1 MFGAIMLGACWEPL
15 PFDLQCDLVDFRLMY
30 MHLRRGDSERQLA
43 SSSSLHAACGASMMK
58 LLAFSDRSIR
68 SRRGQ
73 LRQNACAQHVYI
85 SEHAGSEM
93 QRERKIEIIERLEGR
108 LEGDLDRILII
119 VIIYMGRGRERE
131 RYREKRMC
139 VWGGREYILLCPK
152 P

>member
-1 MFGAIMLGACWEPL
+1 MLHGKAEK
-15 PFDLQCDLVDFRLMY
+15 
-30 MHLRRGDSERQLA
+30 GTETI
-43 SSSSLHAACGASMMK
+43 SL
-58 LLAFSDRSIR
+58 FFFR

-131 RYREKRMC
+131 RE
-139 VWGGREYILLCPK
+139 I
-152 P
+152 

>member
-93 QRERKIEIIERLEGR
+93 QRERKIEKLNSFSYYHGYTTPSGPRGV
-108 LEGDLDRILII
+108 IL
-119 VIIYMGRGRERE
+119 
-131 RYREKRMC
+131 
-139 VWGGREYILLCPK
+139 
-152 P
+152 